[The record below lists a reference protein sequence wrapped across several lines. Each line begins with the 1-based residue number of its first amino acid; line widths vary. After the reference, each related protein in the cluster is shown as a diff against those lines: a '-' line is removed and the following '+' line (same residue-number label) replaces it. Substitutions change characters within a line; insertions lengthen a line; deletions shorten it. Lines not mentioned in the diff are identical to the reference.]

1 MRSYTARIASSPDT
15 SAPLGER
22 TQPNIRLCRR
32 LCVLAEAV
40 VRVHGRCE
48 PFRVGDAW
56 NVNKHEV
63 EARLTAERTATS
75 RRITSM
81 TADLAAVAAAT
92 VGSNLDDEHDPEGS
106 TIAFEREQLAA
117 LRAHAQVHLTEVDEA
132 LARLHDN
139 RYGQCELCGK
149 PIANARLAVLPAT
162 RRCITC
168 AARAVQ

>member
-1 MRSYTARIASSPDT
+1 MDHH
-15 SAPLGER
+15 
-22 TQPNIRLCRR
+22 
-32 LCVLAEAV
+32 EA
-40 VRVHGRCE
+40 
-48 PFRVGDAW
+48 
-56 NVNKHEV
+56 K
-63 EARLTAERTATS
+63 ARLTSERAATS

-81 TADLAAVAAAT
+81 TADLAGVAAAV

-117 LRAHAQVHLTEVDEA
+117 LRAHAQAHLTEVDEA

>member
-1 MRSYTARIASSPDT
+1 MPQTVR
-15 SAPLGER
+15 
-22 TQPNIRLCRR
+22 
-32 LCVLAEAV
+32 VLAEAV
-40 VRVHGRCE
+40 VRVRGRRE
-48 PFRVGDAW
+48 PLRVGEAW
-56 NVNKHEV
+56 TVNKHEA
-63 EARLTAERTATS
+63 EARLTAERDATS

-81 TADLAAVAAAT
+81 TADLAAVAAAS

-132 LARLHDN
+132 LARLYDN
-139 RYGQCELCGK
+139 RYGQCELCSK
-149 PIANARLAVLPAT
+149 PISNARLAVLPAT

>member
-1 MRSYTARIASSPDT
+1 MR
-15 SAPLGER
+15 
-22 TQPNIRLCRR
+22 
-32 LCVLAEAV
+32 
-40 VRVHGRCE
+40 VRGRCE
-48 PFRVGDAW
+48 PFCEGETWA
-56 NVNKHEV
+56 VNKHQAEV
-63 EARLTAERTATS
+63 RLTAERAATS

-81 TADLAAVAAAT
+81 TADLAAVAAAA

-117 LRAHAQVHLTEVDEA
+117 LRAHAQVHLIEVDEA
-132 LARLHDN
+132 LARLRDN

-149 PIANARLAVLPAT
+149 PIADARLAVLPAT

>member
-1 MRSYTARIASSPDT
+1 M
-15 SAPLGER
+15 
-22 TQPNIRLCRR
+22 
-32 LCVLAEAV
+32 
-40 VRVHGRCE
+40 
-48 PFRVGDAW
+48 
-56 NVNKHEV
+56 NKHQA
-63 EARLTAERTATS
+63 EARLTAERAATW

-81 TADLAAVAAAT
+81 TADLAAVAAAS

-117 LRAHAQVHLTEVDEA
+117 LRAHAQAHLTEVDEA

>member
-1 MRSYTARIASSPDT
+1 V
-15 SAPLGER
+15 
-22 TQPNIRLCRR
+22 
-32 LCVLAEAV
+32 CVLADAV
-40 VRVHGRCE
+40 VRRRGRCE

-56 NVNKHEV
+56 DVNKHEV
-63 EARLTAERTATS
+63 EARLTAERAAAS
-75 RRITSM
+75 RRISSM
-81 TADLAAVAAAT
+81 TADLAAVAAAA

-117 LRAHAQVHLTEVDEA
+117 LRAHAQVRLTEVDEA
-132 LARLHDN
+132 LSRLHDN

-168 AARAVQ
+168 AAQAVQ